1 LLVTFVFRDSSG
13 ENLMAPK
20 SFPCTRERRTRPTIL
35 LVEDEPFVLDA
46 TCRILQN
53 AGFLVLR
60 AVDAQ
65 EAMQAYDGRAPE
77 IDLVITD
84 MVLPGRS
91 GLQLAQD
98 LRRDSPSLAILMTS
112 GYAEAGCDTDSL
124 DAHTYYLAKPY
135 CRGTLIEKIAQ
146 ILGTVPFQR
155 AAGQNG

>member
-1 LLVTFVFRDSSG
+1 
-13 ENLMAPK
+13 M
-20 SFPCTRERRTRPTIL
+20 
-35 LVEDEPFVLDA
+35 EDEPFVLDA

-53 AGFLVLR
+53 AGFFVLP

-65 EAMQAYDGRAPE
+65 EAMQAYKGRAPE

-98 LRRDSPSLAILMTS
+98 LRRCSAVLAILLTS
-112 GYAEAGCDTDSL
+112 GYAEAGCDTNSL

-135 CRGTLIEKIAQ
+135 SRGTLIEKITQ
-146 ILGTVPFQR
+146 ILGIAPLQR
-155 AAGQNG
+155 AAAQNG